1 MIAIRSSTAQVRMLE
16 LTPDEKKVII
26 FFLAVNVAGLGVLAY
41 KRTHPASLP
50 GLSATAAGLP
60 ATADPAA
67 AMTGTA
73 TAACAGRPGKEL
85 LTGTVDVNTADLRS
99 LQRLPG
105 IGPAM
110 AQRIVDYRRQTGKFR
125 TPRELSNVRG
135 IGPKKLKLLLEH
147 VSVGP

>member
-1 MIAIRSSTAQVRMLE
+1 MFG

-26 FFLAVNVAGLGVLAY
+26 FFLAVNAVGLSILAY
-41 KRTHPASLP
+41 KRTHPVSMP
-50 GLSATAAGLP
+50 GLSATATWLP
-60 ATADPAA
+60 ATADPVAA
-67 AMTGTA
+67 VTGTA
-73 TAACAGRPGKEL
+73 TAVSAGRPGKDL
-85 LTGTVDVNTADLRS
+85 LTGTIDVNTADLRS

>member
-1 MIAIRSSTAQVRMLE
+1 MFG

-26 FFLAVNVAGLGVLAY
+26 FFLAVNAAGLSVLAY
-41 KRTHPASLP
+41 KRTHPAALP
-50 GLSATAAGLP
+50 GLSPAAAGLP
-60 ATADPAA
+60 VPADTAA
-67 AMTGTA
+67 AS
-73 TAACAGRPGKEL
+73 AAVAAPLRPGKEL
-85 LTGTVDVNTADLRS
+85 LTGRININNADLGA

-110 AQRIVDYRRQTGKFR
+110 AQRIVAYRRQAGKFG
-125 TPRELSNVRG
+125 TARELTNVKG

>member
-1 MIAIRSSTAQVRMLE
+1 MIG

-26 FFLAVNVAGLGVLAY
+26 FFLAVNAIGLGVLVY
-41 KRTHPASLP
+41 KRTHPAQLP
-50 GLSATAAGLP
+50 GLKAVAAGLP
-60 ATADPAA
+60 AATDSAAGADSSAAAAQQPAA
-67 AMTGTA
+67 Y
-73 TAACAGRPGKEL
+73 AAARPKKEL
-85 LTGTVDVNTADLRS
+85 VTGKININQADQNL

-110 AQRIVDYRRQTGKFR
+110 ARRIVDYRKTGGKFR
-125 TPRELSNVRG
+125 TARELGNVKG